1 MLVLWVVGMKTIME
15 MAQEAH
21 LPSCHLTHPK
31 ALLRFANLVAERERQ
46 HCIDL
51 LEGLHA
57 CQDNHNYYLYASET
71 LKQIRGD
78 K

>member
-1 MLVLWVVGMKTIME
+1 MKTIME
-15 MAQEAH
+15 MANEAH
-21 LPSCHLTHPK
+21 LPPCHLTHPK

-71 LKQIRGD
+71 LKQIRGN

>member
-1 MLVLWVVGMKTIME
+1 MKTIME
-15 MAQEAH
+15 MAQEAN

-31 ALLRFANLVAERERQ
+31 ALLRFSDLVAERERQ

-57 CQDNHNYYLYASET
+57 SQSSHNYYLYASDI
-71 LKQIRGD
+71 LKKMRGNQ
-78 K
+78 

>member
-1 MLVLWVVGMKTIME
+1 MKTIME
-15 MAQEAH
+15 MAVEAN

-31 ALLRFANLVAERERQ
+31 ALLRFADLVAERERKQ
-46 HCIDL
+46 CIDL

-57 CQDNHNYYLYASET
+57 SQSGHNYYLYASDI
-71 LKQIRGD
+71 LKKLKGD

>member
-1 MLVLWVVGMKTIME
+1 MKTIME
-15 MAQEAH
+15 MAVEAN

-31 ALLRFANLVAERERQ
+31 ALLRFADLVAERERKQ
-46 HCIDL
+46 CIDL

-57 CQDNHNYYLYASET
+57 CQNSHNYYLYASET
-71 LKQIRGD
+71 IKKFRGD